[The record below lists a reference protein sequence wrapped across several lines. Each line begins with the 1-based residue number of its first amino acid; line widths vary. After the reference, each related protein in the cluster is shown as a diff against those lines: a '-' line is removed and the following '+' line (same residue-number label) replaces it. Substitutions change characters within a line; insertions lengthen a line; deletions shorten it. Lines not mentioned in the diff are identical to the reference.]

1 MLEKLN
7 WLSVNQLAA
16 ETRLMQVW
24 KALYMEDYCL
34 TDLFEETEN
43 ERITRSSGT
52 KKLKINFKSK
62 IRESSFHYQSVRL
75 WNSAPHEI
83 INAETQSQ
91 AKKAIREYV
100 LTLPI

>member
-24 KALYMEDYCL
+24 KALNMEDYCL

-43 ERITRSSGT
+43 ERSPDHQEQR
-52 KKLKINFKSK
+52 N
-62 IRESSFHYQSVRL
+62 
-75 WNSAPHEI
+75 
-83 INAETQSQ
+83 
-91 AKKAIREYV
+91 
-100 LTLPI
+100 